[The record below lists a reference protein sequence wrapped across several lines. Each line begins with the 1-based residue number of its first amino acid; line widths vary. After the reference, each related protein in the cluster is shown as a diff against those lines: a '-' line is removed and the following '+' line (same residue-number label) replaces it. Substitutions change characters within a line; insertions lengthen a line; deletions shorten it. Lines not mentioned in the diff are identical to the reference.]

1 MTLSTFLLAF
11 GVLALG
17 AAIQGAVGFG
27 ANLFAAPLL
36 VLLDPA
42 FVPGP
47 IILSAVALNLLV
59 LGANRGEHPWWRVRW
74 ANAGQVLGCIT
85 GAAVLGSIPTDHLAS
100 FFAVMVLLAVGLA
113 ASGMRPRRTPVNMA
127 SAGAASGFMGTT
139 VGIGG
144 PPIALIHADDRGTE
158 LRAALSRF
166 FLLGTLIS
174 LSSLAVVGRFGGEEA
189 LAGLALVP
197 GVVTGYFVSRPLARI
212 VDRGPIRA
220 AVLVLSGIAALAAL
234 TRALL

>member
-11 GVLALG
+11 GVLAVG

-36 VLLDPA
+36 VLLDPS

-59 LGANRGEHPWWRVRW
+59 LGANKGERPWWRVRW
-74 ANAGQVLGCIT
+74 ANAGQVLGCIA
-85 GAAVLGSIPTDHLAS
+85 GAAVLGAIPTDQVAS
-100 FFAVMVLLAVGLA
+100 FFALMVLLAVGLA
-113 ASGMRPRRTPVNMA
+113 ASGMRPRRTAPTMA
-127 SAGAASGFMGTT
+127 SAGIASGFMGTT

-144 PPIALIHADDRGTE
+144 PPIALVHADERGTE

-166 FLLGTLIS
+166 FLLGTAMALT
-174 LSSLAVVGRFGGEEA
+174 SLAVVGRFDGQDA
-189 LAGLALVP
+189 LAGLLLVP
-197 GVVTGYFVSRPLARI
+197 GVVAGYACSRPLARRI
-212 VDRGPIRA
+212 DRGPIRG
-220 AVLVLSGIAALAAL
+220 AVLVLSALSAVAAL
-234 TRALL
+234 TRAVL